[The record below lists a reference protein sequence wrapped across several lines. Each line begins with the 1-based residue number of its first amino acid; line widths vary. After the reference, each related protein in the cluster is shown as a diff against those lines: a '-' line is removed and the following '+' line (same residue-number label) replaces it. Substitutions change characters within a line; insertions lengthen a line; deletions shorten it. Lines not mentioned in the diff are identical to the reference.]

1 MLSHEL
7 RNPLAPIRHGL
18 EILALR
24 HGEDKIIRSMQSQV
38 VHLVRLVDD
47 LLDVSRIMRGRV
59 ELRPESVELGE
70 LVRQS
75 AAAVRPQVTQREQK
89 LVLSLP
95 DEPIPLHADRVRLV
109 QVIENLLNNASK
121 YTEPG
126 GRIEL
131 VAREEDGELR
141 LTVRDDG
148 IGIEPDLLPHVFDLF
163 TQSARTLERSQGGL
177 GIGLTLVRQL
187 VGLHGGSVTAE
198 SAGPGEG
205 ALFTVRLPVGGPPA
219 AAAADAAGDGKPRP
233 RRILVVDD
241 NQEAAEML
249 SMLLQTLGEH
259 RVTVAHDGESA
270 LRKAREERPE
280 ILLLDIGLPGL
291 DGYEVGRKLRQDPT
305 TNGALVVAVT
315 GYGQEEDRRRSRAA
329 GFDEHLVK
337 PVDVAELVRVL
348 SHPKLDR

>member
-1 MLSHEL
+1 
-7 RNPLAPIRHGL
+7 
-18 EILALR
+18 
-24 HGEDKIIRSMQSQV
+24 
-38 VHLVRLVDD
+38 
-47 LLDVSRIMRGRV
+47 
-59 ELRPESVELGE
+59 
-70 LVRQS
+70 
-75 AAAVRPQVTQREQK
+75 
-89 LVLSLP
+89 
-95 DEPIPLHADRVRLV
+95 
-109 QVIENLLNNASK
+109 
-121 YTEPG
+121 
-126 GRIEL
+126 
-131 VAREEDGELR
+131 
-141 LTVRDDG
+141 TVRDDG

-163 TQSARTLERSQGGL
+163 TQSPRTLERSQGGL

-187 VGLHGGSVTAE
+187 VDLHGGSVTAE

-205 ALFTVRLPVGGPPA
+205 ATFTVRLPVGGPPA
-219 AAAADAAGDGKPRP
+219 SAAADAACSASTRP

-241 NQEAAEML
+241 NREAAEML

-280 ILLLDIGLPGL
+280 VLLLDIGLPGL

-305 TNGALVVAVT
+305 TNGMLVVAVT

-348 SHPKLDR
+348 SHPKLDG